1 MQAGNTDVPSE
12 AISRSEPDEAETR
25 ITMDLLQ
32 AVHSDGQ
39 ASQRSLAA
47 RLNIALGLT
56 NAYLKR
62 CVRKGLVKVQRIPP
76 NRYAYYLT
84 PTGFR
89 EKSRLTASYL
99 FNSFQFY
106 REARNACDDLLRE
119 AADNGARRVALAGAG
134 ELAEIAILCAMQY
147 ELEVAGVVDSKSKAN
162 RFRHLPLVGELESLG
177 AVDIVL
183 VTDVARPQRTFEFL
197 RDKIGAERVLTPD
210 VLKIA
215 RDATTYGEGGARQ

>member
-1 MQAGNTDVPSE
+1 M
-12 AISRSEPDEAETR
+12 
-25 ITMDLLQ
+25 
-32 AVHSDGQ
+32 
-39 ASQRSLAA
+39 
-47 RLNIALGLT
+47 
-56 NAYLKR
+56 
-62 CVRKGLVKVQRIPP
+62 
-76 NRYAYYLT
+76 
-84 PTGFR
+84 
-89 EKSRLTASYL
+89 
-99 FNSFQFY
+99 
-106 REARNACDDLLRE
+106 RE

>member
-1 MQAGNTDVPSE
+1 MPSE
-12 AISRSEPDEAETR
+12 AISRSEPSEVENR

-32 AVHSDGQ
+32 AVQADGQ
-39 ASQRSLAA
+39 ASQRSLAS

-62 CVRKGLVKVQRIPP
+62 CIRKGLVKVQRIPP

-119 AADNGARRVALAGAG
+119 AADSGARRVAFAGAG

-147 ELEVAGVVDSKSKAN
+147 DLEVAGIVDQKSKAN
-162 RFRHLPLVGELESLG
+162 QFRHLPLVGELESLG
-177 AVDIVL
+177 PVDVVL
-183 VTDVARPQRTFEFL
+183 ITDVARPQRTFDFL

-210 VLKIA
+210 ILKIA
-215 RDATTYGEGGARQ
+215 RDAKMYGQGRADP